1 MSVEIIIIIAYG
13 EIVFKKFKST
23 LKIILIRELNMA
35 ILEEPI
41 KEVLMLRNYIGGE
54 WVESKGELID
64 VVNPATQK
72 VIAKVPRSTRDE
84 LDAAV
89 EAAKKAFPMWRDT
102 PPHVRARYLFRM
114 KEIMEER
121 FEELAR
127 IQTMEHGKTIDE
139 SRGETRRGI
148 ENVEVAAGIPSLM
161 QGYLLQ
167 DIAVGMDEFCY
178 REPLGVFGIIGP
190 FNFPFMVPLWFAP
203 YAVALGNC
211 VIIKP
216 SSEDPISQ
224 VKVAEIAEEAGFPPG
239 VWNVVHGGREV
250 VSAMLDHPDIVG
262 IAFVGSTPTGKFIY
276 KRCGETGKRC
286 IAQCSAKNFLLV
298 MPDAVLDKTIPA
310 LLTSFFGNTGQRCL
324 SGANLVIVGE
334 GLSEHE
340 FNAFYEKVV
349 NAFVN
354 AASQI
359 RVGYGLDESV
369 QMGPLRDKEKK
380 QRMLTYIEK
389 GIEEGAKLV
398 LDGRKIKLVG
408 DWPHDAFL
416 NPTIFTD
423 VTPDMFIGRE
433 ELFGPIAS
441 VMRARNFDEAL
452 EMIDKNKYG
461 NAASIFTQNGKWA
474 REFIHRVNIG
484 NVGINVGICAPMAF
498 FPFAGRKESF
508 YGTLHGQRECI
519 DFFTDRKVVIQRWF

>member
-1 MSVEIIIIIAYG
+1 
-13 EIVFKKFKST
+13 
-23 LKIILIRELNMA
+23 MA

-41 KEVLMLRNYIGGE
+41 KEVLILKNYIGGE
-54 WVESKGELID
+54 WVESKGEMKD

-72 VIAKVPRSTRDE
+72 VIAKVPISTRDE
-84 LDAAV
+84 FNAAV
-89 EAAKKAFPMWRDT
+89 EAAKEAFPMWRDT
-102 PPHVRARYLFRM
+102 PPLARVRCLFRM
-114 KEIMEER
+114 KEIMEEH
-121 FEELAR
+121 FEELSR

-148 ENVEVAAGIPSLM
+148 ENVEVATGIPSLM
-161 QGYLLQ
+161 QGYLSE
-167 DIAVGMDEFCY
+167 DVAVGIDEFAY
-178 REPLGVFGIIGP
+178 RVPLGIFGIIGP

-203 YAVALGNC
+203 YAVATGNC

-224 VKVAEIAEEAGFPPG
+224 VKVAEIAEEAGIPPG
-239 VWNVVHGGREV
+239 VWNVVHGDRTV
-250 VSAMLDHPDIVG
+250 VSAMLDHPDINGVC
-262 IAFVGSTPTGKFIY
+262 FVGSTRVGRDVVY

-286 IAQCSAKNFLLV
+286 IAQCGAKNFLLV
-298 MPDAVLDKTIPA
+298 MPDAVLDRTIA
-310 LLTSFFGNTGQRCL
+310 ACMTSFFGNTGQRCL

-340 FNAFYEKVV
+340 FNNFYKKVV
-349 NAFVN
+349 DAFVS
-354 AASQI
+354 AASKI
-359 RVGYGLDESV
+359 RVGYGLDENV

-380 QRMLTYIEK
+380 QRMLSYIEK

-398 LDGRKIKLVG
+398 LDGRNIKLVG

-416 NPTIFTD
+416 NPTVFVD

-441 VMRARNFDEAL
+441 IMRARNLDEAI
-452 EMIDKNKYG
+452 EMIHSNPYG

-474 REFIHRVNIG
+474 REFIHRVNCG
-484 NVGINVGICAPMAF
+484 NVGINIGIVAPMAF
-498 FPFAGRKESF
+498 FPFGGMKQSF
-508 YGTLHGQRECI
+508 FGVLHGQRECI